1 MPEKLN
7 VSGNIKTEKRHRSIY
22 QTVVYN
28 SDISLSGEFLLP
40 AISPGGSNEILWN
53 EAYYTLGISDNR
65 GLRGGVVLKS
75 GTSVIDAVPGLQD
88 QEVFVSGIS
97 FPARLSDKEKTVP
110 FELDM
115 KLSGS
120 EGISFSPVGK
130 TTHVNLKST
139 WTAPGFSGSFLPSSR
154 TINDAGFNADWIITN
169 LNRNFPQVWKGNE
182 FKPVNDSFGVD
193 FVMVVDHYQ
202 KSLRSAKYG
211 ILFIAL
217 TFMALLFAEM
227 ATGESL
233 QIMNYLLV
241 SLALVLF
248 FSILNALS
256 EQIGFNPA
264 YIVAASSTIIL
275 IALFLRKLVR
285 KNRPVILIAGVLV
298 FLYSF
303 IFILLTLNDYAY
315 LAGNIGL
322 FFLLSVTMAVST
334 KLQLFNRSAKKPEES
349 ISSV

>member
-1 MPEKLN
+1 M
-7 VSGNIKTEKRHRSIY
+7 
-22 QTVVYN
+22 
-28 SDISLSGEFLLP
+28 
-40 AISPGGSNEILWN
+40 
-53 EAYYTLGISDNR
+53 
-65 GLRGGVVLKS
+65 
-75 GTSVIDAVPGLQD
+75 
-88 QEVFVSGIS
+88 
-97 FPARLSDKEKTVP
+97 
-110 FELDM
+110 
-115 KLSGS
+115 
-120 EGISFSPVGK
+120 
-130 TTHVNLKST
+130 NLKSS
-139 WTAPGFSGSFLPSSR
+139 WNAPGFSGNFLPSSR
-154 TINDAGFNADWIITN
+154 VIDGSGFNAEWLITN

-182 FKPVNDSFGVD
+182 FKPANDSFGVD

-233 QIMNYLLV
+233 QIINYLLV

-248 FSILNALS
+248 FSLLNALS

-264 YIVAASSTIIL
+264 YIIAAGSTVIL
-275 IALFLRKLVR
+275 ITLFLRKLVR
-285 KNRPVILIAGVLV
+285 NFKPVLLIAGMLT

-322 FFLLSVTMAVST
+322 FFLLAVTMVVST
-334 KLQLFNRSAKKPEES
+334 KLRLFNGSVKNATSGES
-349 ISSV
+349 KV